1 MLSTWSCQL
10 NSCNVRRWQGSAR
23 TWRKLG
29 SQHPEEAFSDIYFFS
44 FSPKWKSSQNWRGE
58 FVYWRGRGRG
68 GSETKKLPNQLTYER
83 PAQKQCYILYMTM
96 GVLYFFSLLFVSS
109 TSIYC
114 ILLVQGVLFL
124 VLPGW
129 GQSYKA
135 ARVSWLFVKINIDI
149 KVGLTSK

>member
-1 MLSTWSCQL
+1 
-10 NSCNVRRWQGSAR
+10 
-23 TWRKLG
+23 
-29 SQHPEEAFSDIYFFS
+29 
-44 FSPKWKSSQNWRGE
+44 
-58 FVYWRGRGRG
+58 
-68 GSETKKLPNQLTYER
+68 
-83 PAQKQCYILYMTM
+83 MTM